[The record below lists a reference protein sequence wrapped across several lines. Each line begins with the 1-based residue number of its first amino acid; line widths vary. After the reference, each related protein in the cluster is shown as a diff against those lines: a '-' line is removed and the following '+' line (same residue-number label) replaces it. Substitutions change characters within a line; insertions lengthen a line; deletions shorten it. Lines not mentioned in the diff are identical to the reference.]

1 MGEFNVDKTTG
12 GLNPTAGMPSEY
24 PATQVMM
31 SDGVTSVGEA
41 VDVVSGT
48 FTAAE
53 NVTLLHSKVRKQLNI
68 VSLDIFCQKNL
79 TANQWNHVGDIP
91 ANFAP
96 DTYTL
101 YFPGLNDTDVG
112 FFESR
117 VQATSIDIYST
128 ISGVKNFSLVTSYIT
143 TN

>member
-1 MGEFNVDKTTG
+1 MGEFNVNKSDG
-12 GLNPTAGMPSEY
+12 SLDPTAGMPETY
-24 PATQVMM
+24 PADQVMM
-31 SDGVTSVGEA
+31 SDGVTSVE
-41 VDVVSGT
+41 DVVSGT

-53 NVTLLHSKVRKQLNI
+53 NVTVLRSKVRKQLNI

-96 DTYTL
+96 DTYNI

-117 VQATSIDIYST
+117 VQGTSVDVYPT
-128 ISGVKNFSLVTSYIT
+128 VSGTKNFSLVTAYII

>member
-1 MGEFNVDKTTG
+1 MALIPVVHVEDGKMHG
-12 GLNPTAGMPSEY
+12 APGMPDTY
-24 PATQVMM
+24 PASQVMM
-31 SDGVTSVGEA
+31 SDGVTSVE
-41 VDVVSGT
+41 DIVSGT

-53 NVTLLHSKVRKQLNI
+53 NVTILHVKVRKQLNI

-96 DTYTL
+96 DIYNL
-101 YFPGLNDTDVG
+101 YFPAINDTDNG
-112 FFESR
+112 AFEAR
-117 VQATSIDIYST
+117 VQGTSIDIYPNV
-128 ISGVKNFSLVTSYIT
+128 SGTKNFSLVTAYII